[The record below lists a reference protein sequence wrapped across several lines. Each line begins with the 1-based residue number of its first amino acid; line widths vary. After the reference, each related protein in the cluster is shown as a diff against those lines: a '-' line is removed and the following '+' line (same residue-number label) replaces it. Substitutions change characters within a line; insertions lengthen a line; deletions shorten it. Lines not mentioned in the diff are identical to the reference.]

1 MTSLVPAQVA
11 LAQRAGRYAHLSEEE
26 RKRAAALAVQSQ
38 DLDLLWALTEAHLT
52 LYGGQ
57 GARVSPLTLRS
68 YRTGVRIFLAWA
80 GHEALSL
87 LRPKRDTGAAYVR
100 FLEGQGLEASTV
112 RVRLA
117 AARAFY
123 RALRWADLTDARP
136 FAEVRAAPDRTPR
149 HEKRQPYTEA
159 EVAAMLDAAP
169 PRERVLLLLGAHT
182 GLRVAELVALAWRD
196 VDLEAGEIVVRRGKG
211 GKTGRVYA
219 SKRLCGALRDWK
231 AQGSGEG
238 VVLGYVNADS
248 ARHFLGKV
256 AAAAGVASKG
266 RALHSLRHYSG
277 TRIYRET
284 HDLKRVAD
292 HLRHADVSTSAI
304 YARHAEDELRAT
316 TADW

>member
-26 RKRAAALAVQSQ
+26 RKRTAAQAVALQ

-68 YRTGVRIFLAWA
+68 YRTGVRVFLAWA
-80 GHEALSL
+80 MQEALSL

-159 EVAAMLDAAP
+159 EVAALLDAAP

-182 GLRVAELVALAWRD
+182 GLRVAELVALEWRD

-219 SKRLCGALRDWK
+219 SKRLCAALREWK

-304 YARHAEDELRAT
+304 YAQHAEDELRAT